1 MWSKAVRPGST
12 CDGTPRPPQTVLW
25 ALGFRK
31 SGGADALAAP
41 VPGPADE
48 HVASHIRHSVGK
60 RLMRFEFARTMWPTR
75 PTVLSQKPYDG
86 VSLTLFHMRHT
97 GLKARMAVVGS
108 ILFAFYALV
117 AIIAVEAFGVGL
129 PIVFL
134 GTIGFAGFQY
144 IVGKKVA
151 LWSSGAEDMSEEQ
164 YPEIHRSVERIA
176 DDMDLEKPRLMV
188 ADMGV
193 PNAFAVGR
201 RGAGVVVVSE
211 QLIRLLEYDEL
222 EGVLAH
228 ELAHIDNRDV
238 VMMVMGQ
245 SIASM
250 LGLAAYFAIAFSRD
264 GGIGNFILG
273 YMASIVVQMVAMI
286 FVLAISRYREYVA
299 DSDAA
304 DHVGGSAMAR
314 ALEKISTASERTD
327 AELDDNVSALCIFGD
342 DGSALQRLFATH
354 PPIEKRIEAVRDVQ
368 RSYY

>member
-1 MWSKAVRPGST
+1 MK
-12 CDGTPRPPQTVLW
+12 
-25 ALGFRK
+25 
-31 SGGADALAAP
+31 
-41 VPGPADE
+41 
-48 HVASHIRHSVGK
+48 
-60 RLMRFEFARTMWPTR
+60 
-75 PTVLSQKPYDG
+75 
-86 VSLTLFHMRHT
+86 HT
-97 GLKARMAVVGS
+97 GLKVRMAAVGS
-108 ILFAFYALV
+108 VLFAFYALI
-117 AIIAVEAFGVGL
+117 AIVAVEAFGVGL
-129 PIVFL
+129 PIVLL

-144 IVGKKVA
+144 VVGKKIA
-151 LWSSGAEDMSEEQ
+151 LWSSGAEDMSEDR

-176 DDMDLEKPRLMV
+176 DDMDLEKPRLMI

-211 QLIRLLEYDEL
+211 QLIRLLDHEEL

-264 GGIGNFILG
+264 GGIGNIVLG
-273 YMASIVVQMVAMI
+273 YLASIIVQTVAMV

-304 DHVGGSAMAR
+304 AHVGGDAMAS
-314 ALEKISTASERTD
+314 ALRKISGANERSD
-327 AELDDNVSALCIFGD
+327 AELDDNVSALCIFGGD
-342 DGSALQRLFATH
+342 RSSLQRLFATH
-354 PPIEKRIEAVRDVQ
+354 PPIEDRIEALRGAE
-368 RSYY
+368 RSFY

>member
-1 MWSKAVRPGST
+1 
-12 CDGTPRPPQTVLW
+12 
-25 ALGFRK
+25 
-31 SGGADALAAP
+31 
-41 VPGPADE
+41 
-48 HVASHIRHSVGK
+48 
-60 RLMRFEFARTMWPTR
+60 
-75 PTVLSQKPYDG
+75 
-86 VSLTLFHMRHT
+86 MRHT

-151 LWSSGAEDMSEEQ
+151 LWSSGAEDMPEDR
-164 YPEIHRSVERIA
+164 YREIHRSVERIA
-176 DDMDLEKPRLMV
+176 EDMDLDKPRLMV

-211 QLIRLLEYDEL
+211 QLIHLLDHDEL

-238 VMMVMGQ
+238 IMMVMGQ

-250 LGLAAYFAIAFSRD
+250 LGLAAYFAIAFSRE
-264 GGIGNFILG
+264 GGIGNIILG
-273 YMASIVVQMVAMI
+273 YLASVVVQMVAMV

-304 DHVGGSAMAR
+304 EHVGGDAMAR
-314 ALEKISTASERTD
+314 ALEKISSVNERSD
-327 AELDDNVSALCIFGD
+327 AELDDNVSALCIFGGS
-342 DGSALQRLFATH
+342 GSALQKLFATH
-354 PPIEKRIEAVRDVQ
+354 PPIEKRIDAVRNVD
-368 RSYY
+368 RTYY

>member
-1 MWSKAVRPGST
+1 M
-12 CDGTPRPPQTVLW
+12 Q
-25 ALGFRK
+25 
-31 SGGADALAAP
+31 
-41 VPGPADE
+41 
-48 HVASHIRHSVGK
+48 
-60 RLMRFEFARTMWPTR
+60 
-75 PTVLSQKPYDG
+75 
-86 VSLTLFHMRHT
+86 HT
-97 GLKARMAVVGS
+97 GLKVRMAVVGS
-108 ILFAFYALV
+108 VLFAFYALV
-117 AIIAVEAFGVGL
+117 AIVAVEAFGVGL
-129 PIVFL
+129 PIVLL

-144 IVGKKVA
+144 VVGKKIA
-151 LWSSGAEDMSEEQ
+151 LWSSGAEDMPEDGYS
-164 YPEIHRSVERIA
+164 EIHRSVERIA

-211 QLIRLLEYDEL
+211 QLIRLLDHEEL

-264 GGIGNFILG
+264 GGLGNIVLG
-273 YMASIVVQMVAMI
+273 YLASILVQTVAMV

-304 DHVGGSAMAR
+304 AHVGGDAMAS
-314 ALEKISTASERTD
+314 ALRKISGANERSD
-327 AELDDNVSALCIFGD
+327 AELDDNVSALCIFGGD
-342 DGSALQRLFATH
+342 RSSLQRLFATH
-354 PPIEKRIEAVRDVQ
+354 PPIEERIEALRGVE
-368 RSYY
+368 RSFY

>member
-1 MWSKAVRPGST
+1 MK
-12 CDGTPRPPQTVLW
+12 
-25 ALGFRK
+25 
-31 SGGADALAAP
+31 
-41 VPGPADE
+41 
-48 HVASHIRHSVGK
+48 HI
-60 RLMRFEFARTMWPTR
+60 
-75 PTVLSQKPYDG
+75 
-86 VSLTLFHMRHT
+86 

-108 ILFAFYALV
+108 VLFAFYALV

-129 PIVFL
+129 PIVFI

-151 LWSSGAEDMSEEQ
+151 LWSTGAQDMPEDR
-164 YPEIHRSVERIA
+164 YHEIHRSVERIA
-176 DDMDLEKPRLMV
+176 DDMDLDKPRLMV

-211 QLIRLLEYDEL
+211 QLIQLLDHDEL

-250 LGLAAYFAIAFSRD
+250 LGLAAYFAIAFSRE
-264 GGIGNFILG
+264 GGIGNIILG
-273 YMASIVVQMVAMI
+273 YFASVVVQMVAMV

-304 DHVGGSAMAR
+304 QHVGGESMAR
-314 ALEKISTASERTD
+314 ALQKISAANENSDT
-327 AELDDNVSALCIFGD
+327 ELDDNVSALCIFGGT
-342 DGSALQRLFATH
+342 GSVLQRLFATH
-354 PPIEKRIEAVRDVQ
+354 PPIEKRIDAVRTVD
-368 RSYY
+368 RSFY